1 MVFRGGYIMVR
12 AIDLVTALLAA
23 VAVLSLLAAPAF
35 GDDALKRELV
45 EQASEVKPPV
55 LARYQELDL
64 MHKQILITLQTLP
77 TNQITATTRK
87 WVNLAAGP
95 GGILLKFDEIND
107 LASKGDPQSHETAL
121 TKATQLKGDID
132 TLDGYNQAK
141 ENFITIYPRMALT
154 HFFTDQGVYFEE
166 LAESE
171 NDTRLS
177 INYYEQARIAYREAE
192 DLTKTTYVDLKV
204 KELES
209 EYRFDMEVAD
219 ESFGVGETNFEQAM
233 SGLNNSTNLRTI
245 VTGIL
250 SARTSERELA
260 TAYELYTK
268 HGDEQ
273 ASQIEEM
280 LVTVDDAHT
289 ELVAVFLRYA
299 AVFGAFFIMILII
312 ALDRIFRW
320 THAVED
326 TLLGN
331 EVIG

>member
-12 AIDLVTALLAA
+12 AIDLVIYLFAVALL
-23 VAVLSLLAAPAF
+23 SMLAAPAL

-77 TNQITATTRK
+77 ENQITTTTRK
-87 WVNLAAGP
+87 WVNLASGQ
-95 GGILLKFDEIND
+95 GGIFLKFDEIND

-121 TKATQLKGDID
+121 TKAAQLKGDID
-132 TLDGYNQAK
+132 TLEGYNQAK

-154 HFFTDQGVYFEE
+154 HFFTDQGVYFEA

-177 INYYEQARIAYREAE
+177 INYYEQARVAYREAE

-209 EYRFDMEVAD
+209 EYRFDMEVAN
-219 ESFGVGETNFEQAM
+219 ESFCVGEANFEQAM
-233 SGLNNSTNLRTI
+233 SGLNNSTNMITV

-273 ASQIEEM
+273 ASQIDEM

-299 AVFGAFFIMILII
+299 AVFGAFFITILII

>member
-1 MVFRGGYIMVR
+1 MVR
-12 AIDLVTALLAA
+12 AIDLLAA
-23 VAVLSLLAAPAF
+23 IAVLSMLVTPAL

-77 TNQITATTRK
+77 ENQITPTTRK
-87 WVNLAAGP
+87 WVNLAAGQ
-95 GGILLKFDEIND
+95 GGILRKFDEIND
-107 LASKGDPQSHETAL
+107 LASKRDPQSHETAL
-121 TKATQLKGDID
+121 RQATQLKGDIN
-132 TLDGYNQAK
+132 TLEGYNQAK

-166 LAESE
+166 LAENE

-177 INYYEQARIAYREAE
+177 IDYYEQALIAYREAE

-204 KELES
+204 KELGS
-209 EYRFDMEVAD
+209 EYRFDMEIAN
-219 ESFGVGETNFEQAM
+219 ESSYVGEANFEQTM
-233 SGLNNSTNLRTI
+233 SGLNNSTNLI
-245 VTGIL
+245 AVVAGIL
-250 SARTSERELA
+250 SARTAERELA

-268 HGDEQ
+268 HGDGQ
-273 ASQIEEM
+273 ASQIAEM

-289 ELVAVFLRYA
+289 ELVDIFLRYA
-299 AVFGAFFIMILII
+299 AAFGALFIVILVF
-312 ALDRIFRW
+312 ALSRLFRW